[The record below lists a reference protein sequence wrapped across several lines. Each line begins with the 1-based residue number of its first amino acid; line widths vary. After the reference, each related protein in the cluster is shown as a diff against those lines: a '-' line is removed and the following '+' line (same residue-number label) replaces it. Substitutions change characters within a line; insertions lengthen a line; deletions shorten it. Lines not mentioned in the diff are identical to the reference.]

1 MFDSI
6 RNHKKYL
13 MGFLMILIIP
23 SFVLFGIEGYS
34 RFNEGGEV
42 VARVAGKDITRQE
55 WDAMH
60 RQESDRLLSTMP
72 TMDRSL
78 LDSDEARYATL
89 ERMVRDRVM
98 AVAAQKQHLTTSNQR
113 LARELQQSEAIASL
127 RKPDGTLDM
136 DAYRQ
141 LVGSQGMTPEQF
153 EASVRADLSRRQ
165 VAEGVTGSGFVPP
178 ALAKSVADRFF
189 ERREIQLARFNA
201 DDFRSQVKITDEDV
215 QRYYDSNK
223 PLFEA
228 PEQADVE
235 YLVLDID
242 TLAKG
247 LVISDADLRSY
258 YQQNAER
265 LAGGEERRARHIL
278 LTVPAGASADEK
290 AKIKAKAQALHD
302 KLAANPAQFAEVARA
317 ESQDPG
323 SAANGGD
330 LDFFARGAMV
340 KPFEDAAFQLQ
351 KNQLSDVVETE
362 FGFHIIQVT
371 DIKKPD
377 VKPFEAL
384 KAQLEGE
391 LRKQQAQKQYAEA
404 AEQFSNLVYEQSD
417 TFAPTAERLK
427 LQVQTAKGLTRDG
440 ERGPLSNP
448 KLLQAL
454 FSSDSIQNKR
464 NTEAVETGSSQLTA
478 ARIVRHTPAQ
488 VRPLAEV
495 AADVR
500 QRLLA
505 ERSAALAKAEGEAK
519 LAAWRQDAASA
530 KLPAPVVVAR
540 DKPEGLGVPILQAVL
555 SADLASAPAWTGIDL
570 GVQGYA
576 VARINRVIE
585 RPAPAP
591 EMAQRETAELGRLWN
606 TAEGLAY
613 LEHLKARYKAE
624 IRVPRPKRAGA

>member
-42 VARVAGKDITRQE
+42 VARVAGQDITRQE
-55 WDAMH
+55 WDAVH
-60 RQESDRLLSTMP
+60 RQESDRLLASMP

-78 LDSDEARYATL
+78 LDSEDARYATL

-98 AVAAQKQHLTTSNQR
+98 GVAAQKLHLTTSNQR
-113 LARELQQSEAIASL
+113 LARELQRSEAIASL
-127 RKPDGTLDM
+127 RKPDGSLDM

-141 LVGSQGMTPEQF
+141 LVGAQGMTPEQF
-153 EASVRADLSRRQ
+153 EASVRADLSSRQ
-165 VAEGVTGSGFVPP
+165 VAQGVVASGFVPP

-189 ERREIQLARFNA
+189 ERREIQLVRFA
-201 DDFRSQVKITDEDV
+201 PADFRSQVKLTDADV
-215 QRYYDSNK
+215 QAYYDANK

-235 YLVLDID
+235 YLVLDMAAV
-242 TLAKG
+242 AKG
-247 LVISDADLRSY
+247 LTISEADLRAY

-278 LTVPAGASADEK
+278 LTVPAGASADDK
-290 AKIKAKAQALHD
+290 AKVQAKAKALHD
-302 KLAANPAQFAEVARA
+302 KLVANPGQFAEVARA

-323 SAANGGD
+323 SAAKGGD

-340 KPFEDAAFQLQ
+340 KPFEDVAFKLE

-377 VKPFEAL
+377 TKPFDAMR
-384 KAQLEGE
+384 AQLEGE
-391 LRKQQAQKQYAEA
+391 LRKQQAQKHYAEA
-404 AEQFSNLVYEQSD
+404 AEQFSNLVYEQAENL
-417 TFAPTAERLK
+417 APAAERLK
-427 LQVQTAKGLTRDG
+427 LQVQTVKGLPRNG
-440 ERGPLSNP
+440 QAGPLSNA
-448 KLLQAL
+448 KLLDAL
-454 FSSDSIQNKR
+454 FSSDSVQNKR
-464 NTEAVETGSSQLTA
+464 NTEAVETASNQLTA

-488 VRPLAEV
+488 VRPLTEV

-500 QRLLA
+500 ERLMA
-505 ERSAALAKAEGEAK
+505 ERAAALAKAEGEAR

-530 KLPAPVVVAR
+530 KLPAATVVSR
-540 DKPEGLGVPILQAVL
+540 DKPEGLNAAMLQAVL
-555 SADLASAPAWTGIDL
+555 STDLASAPAWTGIDL
-570 GVQGYA
+570 GAQGYA
-576 VARINRVIE
+576 VARINRVVE
-585 RPAPAP
+585 RPAPPP
-591 EMAQRETAELGRLWN
+591 ELAQREIAELSQLWN
-606 TAEGLAY
+606 GAEGQAY
-613 LEHLKARYKAE
+613 VEYLKSRFKAE
-624 IRVPRPKRAGA
+624 IRVPKPKRAGA